1 MTLLGLIL
9 LFSKSGRGVIA
20 STTDRVIQS
29 DDSYTAKPFLVV
41 PCRAMDTVTEEER
54 PGCVSLMDPN
64 RTDWFVRH
72 RGYYLYVEPEFKE
85 TNLPRFK
92 LDSSFILHTES
103 FYPGYFAL
111 RSVNY
116 PTRYIRL
123 LTNGY
128 LLIDVDDRNPVRKR
142 SLSFKLY
149 EYNTF
154 RTYRFFVYFSG
165 RVVQEGRWGNTLK
178 DVVNMHILFL
188 CELGICSK

>member
-128 LLIDVDDRNPVRKR
+128 LFIDVDGLNPVKKR
-142 SLSFKLY
+142 SFSFKLY
-149 EYNTF
+149 GYDTF
-154 RTYRFFVYFSG
+154 RTYRFFRFFRGGLCRRAGGGILKG
-165 RVVQEGRWGNTLK
+165 RSR
-178 DVVNMHILFL
+178 HILFL
-188 CELGICSK
+188 CELGNLF